1 MKHGMTIPAS
11 RCLRA
16 GVILLSLLVG
26 ACSSIDR
33 NVAMTTEAVSPI
45 VSGEPTDVS
54 AANLAEAMVRAGF
67 SPDFILEHGPAIRN
81 ALASSGGVR
90 VRDKGVIAAL
100 MSIQAGKL
108 YVTSR
113 QRGTFVQSL
122 EPVS

>member
-1 MKHGMTIPAS
+1 MTTFAS
-11 RCLRA
+11 SCLRV
-16 GVILLSLLVG
+16 GVILLSLVVG

-33 NVAMTTEAVSPI
+33 NVAMTTETVSPI
-45 VSGEPTDVS
+45 ASGEPADVS
-54 AANLAEAMVRAGF
+54 AAVLAEAMIRAGF

-100 MSIQAGKL
+100 MSIQADRL

-113 QRGTFVQSL
+113 ERGTFVQSL
-122 EPVS
+122 HSAS